1 MRRADR
7 LFEIL
12 QVLRRAK
19 RPLTAL
25 AIAEQLE
32 TSQRTV
38 YRDLAALMA
47 RRVPIRGEAGVGY
60 VLERGFDLPPLML
73 TANEIE
79 AVVLGAHWVA
89 ANADRALVK
98 AAADVLAKVA
108 AIVPKQLRELIDDP
122 VVGTPP
128 GVALQADASVD
139 LGRLREWA
147 RKEQKLRIRYA
158 DVNGTTSE
166 RTVWPMLLGYV
177 GGIRSLIAWCEL
189 RNDFRYFR
197 TERLVSVEFLESAYP
212 EKRLALRRRWER
224 SAKGREADGSQRTV
238 ATQRE

>member
-19 RPLTAL
+19 RPLTAM

-79 AVVLGAHWVA
+79 SVVLGAQWVA
-89 ANADRALVK
+89 ANADGTLAK

-108 AIVPKQLRELIDDP
+108 TIVPKELRELIDDP
-122 VVGTPP
+122 VVGIPP
-128 GVALQADASVD
+128 GGPLQADVSVD
-139 LGRLREWA
+139 VMRLREWA
-147 RKEQKLRIRYA
+147 RKERKLHIRYS
-158 DVNGTTSE
+158 DVGGKISE
-166 RTVWPMLLGYV
+166 RTVWPVLLGYI

-197 TERLVSVEFLESAYP
+197 TERLLSVEFLESAYP
-212 EKRLALRRRWER
+212 EKRATLRRRWE
-224 SAKGREADGSQRTV
+224 
-238 ATQRE
+238 ATLKWT

>member
-19 RPLTAL
+19 GPLTAL

-79 AVVLGAHWVA
+79 SVVLGAQWVA
-89 ANADRALVK
+89 ANADRALAK

-108 AIVPKQLRELIDDP
+108 AIVPRQLRELIDDP

-128 GVALQADASVD
+128 GRGAKSEVVD
-139 LGRLREWA
+139 VSRLREWS
-147 RKEQKLRIRYA
+147 RKERKLHIRYA
-158 DVNGTTSE
+158 DEKGKTSE
-166 RTVWPMLLGYV
+166 RTVWPVLVGYV
-177 GGIRSLIAWCEL
+177 GGIRSLVAWCEL
-189 RNDFRYFR
+189 RKDFRYFR
-197 TERLVSVEFLESAYP
+197 TERLISVEFLESAYP
-212 EKRLALRRRWER
+212 ERRSTLRRRWE
-224 SAKGREADGSQRTV
+224 
-238 ATQRE
+238 ATLKWT

>member
-32 TSQRTV
+32 ISQRTV

-79 AVVLGAHWVA
+79 SVVLGAQWVA
-89 ANADRALVK
+89 ANADRTLAK
-98 AAADVLAKVA
+98 AASDVLAKVA
-108 AIVPKQLRELIDDP
+108 AIVPKHLRELIDDP

-139 LGRLREWA
+139 LVRLREWA
-147 RKEQKLRIRYA
+147 RKERKLRICYA
-158 DVNGTTSE
+158 DVNGETSE
-166 RTVWPMLLGYV
+166 RTVWPVLLGYV
-177 GGIRSLIAWCEL
+177 GGIRSLVAWCEL
-189 RNDFRYFR
+189 RKDFRYFR
-197 TERLVSVEFLESAYP
+197 TERLISVEFLELAYP
-212 EKRLALRRRWER
+212 GRRSTLRSRWE
-224 SAKGREADGSQRTV
+224 EAVKWR
-238 ATQRE
+238 

>member
-12 QVLRRAK
+12 QVLRRAR
-19 RPLTAL
+19 RPLTAA

-47 RRVPIRGEAGVGY
+47 RKVPIRGEAGVGY

-79 AVVLGAHWVA
+79 AVVLGAQWVA
-89 ANADRALVK
+89 ANADRTLSK

-108 AIVPKQLRELIDDP
+108 AIVPKELRELIDDP

-128 GVALQADASVD
+128 ARGVTSETVD
-139 LGRLREWA
+139 VSRLREWS
-147 RKEQKLRIRYA
+147 RKERKLHIRYA
-158 DVNGTTSE
+158 DEKGATSE
-166 RTVWPMLLGYV
+166 RTVWPVLVGYV
-177 GGIRSLIAWCEL
+177 AGVRVLIAWCEL
-189 RNDFRYFR
+189 RQDFRYFR
-197 TERLVSVEFLESAYP
+197 TERLLSVDFLDSPYP
-212 EKRLALRRRWER
+212 ERRSSLRRRWE
-224 SAKGREADGSQRTV
+224 ATLKRT
-238 ATQRE
+238 

>member
-12 QVLRRAK
+12 QVLRRAR
-19 RPLTAL
+19 RPLTAA

-47 RRVPIRGEAGVGY
+47 RKVPIRGEAGVGY

-79 AVVLGAHWVA
+79 AVVLGAQWVA
-89 ANADRALVK
+89 ANADRTLSK

-108 AIVPKQLRELIDDP
+108 AIVPKELRELIDDP

-128 GVALQADASVD
+128 
-139 LGRLREWA
+139 RA
-147 RKEQKLRIRYA
+147 RR
-158 DVNGTTSE
+158 TTS
-166 RTVWPMLLGYV
+166 TP
-177 GGIRSLIAWCEL
+177 
-189 RNDFRYFR
+189 
-197 TERLVSVEFLESAYP
+197 
-212 EKRLALRRRWER
+212 RRRR
-224 SAKGREADGSQRTV
+224 
-238 ATQRE
+238 